1 MQKTA
6 YEMRISDWISDV
18 CSSDLGEGDREDFR
32 GPRLAGVE
40 QVRESCGEARRL
52 ARARAGEDEQRTLGG
67 QHRLALGGVE
77 AVQVRRIGRGGHWQ
91 THPLT
96 GDRKSVV
103 EGRRLSVRVD
113 LGGRLFITTNKNRGQ
128 PTQQTQQLLNNN

>member
-67 QHRLALGGVE
+67 QHRLALGALRPFRFGGLGGGGTGRLLPE
-77 AVQVRRIGRGGHWQ
+77 QVGNGKGKGKAFIGRGIQ
-91 THPLT
+91 
-96 GDRKSVV
+96 
-103 EGRRLSVRVD
+103 
-113 LGGRLFITTNKNRGQ
+113 GGRTEGATA
-128 PTQQTQQLLNNN
+128 